1 MVDRLKSE
9 DACRHEQARTC
20 KQGLAMQSH
29 HDNVVL
35 AGIDMQLMLRNIMQQ
50 ESPGSMIA
58 ELSLH

>member
-20 KQGLAMQSH
+20 KRGLAMQSH

-35 AGIDMQLMLRNIMQQ
+35 AGIDMQLQGLAMTQMLRNIMQQ
-50 ESPGSMIA
+50 ESQA
-58 ELSLH
+58 Q